1 VKERG
6 KKKGKKGVAM
16 KKSTILTIASMI
28 LLGWISNVY
37 AGEILGYPIVEKQAR
52 FYSLILGMIGTS
64 VGLVGFSY
72 LSFWLIDLKRKAA
85 KSSLKRQK
93 KSFAGELVAA
103 AQSAK

>member
-1 VKERG
+1 
-6 KKKGKKGVAM
+6 M
-16 KKSTILTIASMI
+16 KKSTILTMASMI

-52 FYSLILGMIGTS
+52 FYTLILGMIGTS
-64 VGLVGFSY
+64 VVLVGFSY
-72 LSFWLIDLKRKAA
+72 LCFWLMD
-85 KSSLKRQK
+85 LKRQK

>member
-1 VKERG
+1 
-6 KKKGKKGVAM
+6 M
-16 KKSTILTIASMI
+16 KKSTILIIASMI

-52 FYSLILGMIGTS
+52 FYSLILAMIGTS

-72 LSFWLIDLKRKAA
+72 LSFWLVDLKRKVAQ
-85 KSSLKRQK
+85 SSLNRQK

>member
-1 VKERG
+1 
-6 KKKGKKGVAM
+6 M
-16 KKSTILTIASMI
+16 KKSTILTVAFMI

-52 FYSLILGMIGTS
+52 FYTFILGIIGTS

-72 LSFWLIDLKRKAA
+72 LCFWLVDLKRNAS
-85 KSSLKRQK
+85 KSALKRQK

>member
-1 VKERG
+1 
-6 KKKGKKGVAM
+6 M

-52 FYSLILGMIGTS
+52 FYSLILGMIGAS

-72 LSFWLIDLKRKAA
+72 LCFWLVDLKRKAA
-85 KSSLKRQK
+85 KSVLKRQK